1 MGIAPFGKIGTM
13 KAEIKLIV
21 SQEELSNYC
30 TSYYEE
36 NGEFPSMEDVRQNF
50 VDWFVVDHNDYIE
63 YNNIKLA
70 IRFASGKEVEP

>member
-1 MGIAPFGKIGTM
+1 M

-36 NGEFPSMEDVRQNF
+36 NGELPSMEVVRQNF
-50 VDWFVVDHNDYIE
+50 VDWFVADHNDYIE
-63 YNNIKLA
+63 YDGIKLA
-70 IRFASGKEVEP
+70 IRFANGKEVLPLEED

>member
-1 MGIAPFGKIGTM
+1 M

-36 NGEFPSMEDVRQNF
+36 NGELPSMEVVRDSF
-50 VDWFVVDHNDYIE
+50 VDWFAADRNDYIE
-63 YNNIKLA
+63 YDKIKLA
-70 IRFASGKEVEP
+70 IHFANGKEILPLEES

>member
-1 MGIAPFGKIGTM
+1 M

-36 NGEFPSMEDVRQNF
+36 NGELPSMEVVRQNF
-50 VDWFVVDHNDYIE
+50 VDWFVADHNDYIE
-63 YNNIKLA
+63 YDGIKLA
-70 IRFASGKEVEP
+70 ICFANGKEVLPLEEG